1 MVTSKALSEDWQKR
15 RYETKKLWSYR
26 PLKVEKYPRGNP
38 IDWFVNRKLKE
49 AGQTGADAS
58 PRELYRRL
66 SFGLTGL
73 PPDPARATKFER
85 EFSQS
90 GMRS

>member
-26 PLKVEKYPRGNP
+26 PLKVEKVPGGENP

-49 AGQTGADAS
+49 AGLKPAPDAS

-73 PPDPARATKFER
+73 PPDPARATEV
-85 EFSQS
+85 
-90 GMRS
+90 